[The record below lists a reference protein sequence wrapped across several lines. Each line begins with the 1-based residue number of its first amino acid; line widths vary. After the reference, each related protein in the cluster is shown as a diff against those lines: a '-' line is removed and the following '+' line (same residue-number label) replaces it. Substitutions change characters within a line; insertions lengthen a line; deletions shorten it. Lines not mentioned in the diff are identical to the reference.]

1 MRTDNADNKT
11 IKKFAGIE
19 VPPDLTRTNFLILYL
34 NTLLTGILMAVPA
47 IIQPAF
53 LKDIIGVS
61 PDFFGYINAFLQNM
75 SQVATLALVGMVG
88 VLSDKVG
95 RKILTV
101 IGFIVLVIFFYLFG
115 LSREIA
121 TLLHIPSGTAAAI
134 CAALSFAPARA
145 AEFSAFG
152 PGLCV
157 AYVMRFMVAIGVILC
172 YPQFL
177 TMVADYTQEKD
188 RGKGMAF
195 NGIMMGLAS
204 LVVFGAIAPLAREG
218 GVKGLFLVSSLIALA
233 GVLCTGVFLKD
244 RIPEQKR
251 QHLGF
256 KDILR
261 MVNKSRALKA
271 SYLCCLIT
279 RADVAVLATFII
291 SWAVKVADQYQ
302 MTSAAATR
310 KGSIPMIVIS
320 VVSFAAFPAIG
331 ILLDRWGRVPTII
344 LSLMVGGTGMLLIAI
359 SPNPF
364 SGLIFLAVVL
374 AGFGLAGS
382 IAGANTLATDA
393 SPKNMVGSI
402 LGGLNTMSPIGMLF
416 FLQVGGYVFDVLG
429 PGWAFGIKG
438 AASLM
443 LGIWL
448 FSIRHQ
454 VKAEQTKV

>member
-1 MRTDNADNKT
+1 MEKDRS

-19 VPPDLTRTNFLILYL
+19 VPSDLTRTNFLFLYL
-34 NTLLTGILMAVPA
+34 NTLLAGILMAVPA

-75 SQVATLALVGMVG
+75 SQVATLVLVGMVG

-95 RKILTV
+95 RKVLTV
-101 IGFIVLVIFFYLFG
+101 IGFMVLVIFFYLFG

-121 TLLHIPSGTAAAI
+121 TLLHIPSGTASAI
-134 CAALSFAPARA
+134 CAALSLAPARA

-157 AYVMRFMVAIGVILC
+157 AYVLRFMVAIGVILC

-204 LVVFGAIAPLAREG
+204 LVVFGAIAPLVREG

-233 GVLCTGVFLKD
+233 GVFSTGVFLKD

-331 ILLDRWGRVPTII
+331 ILLDRGGRVPTII
-344 LSLMVGGTGMLLIAI
+344 LSLLLGGVGMLLIAI

-374 AGFGLAGS
+374 AAVGMAGS

-438 AASLM
+438 VASLL

-448 FSIRHQ
+448 FSIRRQ
-454 VKAEQTKV
+454 VAAELGKS

>member
-1 MRTDNADNKT
+1 
-11 IKKFAGIE
+11 
-19 VPPDLTRTNFLILYL
+19 
-34 NTLLTGILMAVPA
+34 
-47 IIQPAF
+47 
-53 LKDIIGVS
+53 
-61 PDFFGYINAFLQNM
+61 M

-271 SYLCCLIT
+271 SYLCCLVT

-374 AGFGLAGS
+374 AGIGLAGS

>member
-1 MRTDNADNKT
+1 MEKDRS

-19 VPPDLTRTNFLILYL
+19 VPSDLTRTNFLFLYL

-53 LKDIIGVS
+53 LKDIIRVS
-61 PDFFGYINAFLQNM
+61 PEFFGYTNAFLQNM
-75 SQVATLALVGMVG
+75 SQIATLALVGIIG
-88 VLSDKVG
+88 VLSDRVG
-95 RKILTV
+95 RKILAV
-101 IGFIVLVIFFYLFG
+101 IGFMVLVIFFYLFG

-121 TLLHIPSGTAAAI
+121 TLLHIPAGVSSAI
-134 CAALSFAPARA
+134 CAFLSFAPARA
-145 AEFSAFG
+145 AEFAEFA
-152 PGLCV
+152 PGLSV
-157 AYVMRFMVAIGVILC
+157 AYALRLIVGVGVILC

-177 TMVADYTQEKD
+177 AMVADYTYEKD

-204 LVVFGAIAPLAREG
+204 LVVFGAIAPLARAG
-218 GVKGLFLVSSLIALA
+218 GVKGLFLVASMIALA
-233 GVLCTGVFLKD
+233 GVLCTWGFLKD
-244 RIPEQKR
+244 HIPEQR
-251 QHLGF
+251 CQHAGF
-256 KDILR
+256 KYILH
-261 MVNKSRALKA
+261 MVKKSRALKA

-291 SWAVKVADQYQ
+291 SWAVQVADKHG
-302 MTSAAATR
+302 MTSAVATQ

-320 VVSFAAFPAIG
+320 VVAFAAFPAIG

-344 LSLMVGGTGMLLIAI
+344 LSLLLGGVGMLLLAI

-374 AGFGLAGS
+374 AAVGMAGS

-393 SPKNMVGSI
+393 SPKDMVGSI

-438 AASLM
+438 AASLL

-448 FSIRHQ
+448 FSIRRQ
-454 VKAEQTKV
+454 VAAELGKS

>member
-1 MRTDNADNKT
+1 MHKGSSANKT
-11 IKKFAGIE
+11 VKKFAGIE
-19 VPPDLTRTNFLILYL
+19 VPPDLRRRDFLFLYL
-34 NTLLTGILMAVPA
+34 NTLLTGILMAIPA

-53 LKDIIGVS
+53 LKDIIKVS
-61 PDFFGYINAFLQNM
+61 PDFFGYTNAFLQNM
-75 SQVATLALVGMVG
+75 SQIAILALVGIIG
-88 VLSDKVG
+88 VLSDRVG
-95 RKILTV
+95 RKILAV
-101 IGFIVLVIFFYLFG
+101 IGFMVLVIFFNLFG

-121 TLLHIPSGTAAAI
+121 TLLHIPSGASSAI
-134 CAALSFAPARA
+134 CAALSFAPSRA
-145 AEFSAFG
+145 VEFAEFG
-152 PGLCV
+152 PGLLV
-157 AYVMRFMVAIGVILC
+157 TYVMRLIVGIGVILC

-177 TMVADYTQEKD
+177 TMVADYTSEKD

-204 LVVFGAIAPLAREG
+204 LVVFGAIAPLARAG
-218 GVKGLFLVSSLIALA
+218 GVKGLFLISSIIALA
-233 GVLCTGVFLKD
+233 GVFCTWIFLKD
-244 RIPEQKR
+244 RVPEEKR
-251 QHLGF
+251 EHMGF

-261 MVNKSRALKA
+261 VVNKSRALKA

-291 SWAVKVADQYQ
+291 SWAVKVADKYHL
-302 MTSAAATR
+302 TSAAATQ

-344 LSLMVGGTGMLLIAI
+344 LSLILGGAGMLLIAI

-364 SGLIFLAVVL
+364 TGLIFLAVVL
-374 AGFGLAGS
+374 AGAGMAGS

-448 FSIRHQ
+448 FSIRRQ
-454 VKAEQTKV
+454 ITAELARG

>member
-1 MRTDNADNKT
+1 MHKNNALNKPV
-11 IKKFAGIE
+11 KKFAGIQ
-19 VPPDLTRTNFLILYL
+19 VPPDLTRSNFLFLYL

-53 LKDIIGVS
+53 LKDIIKVS

-75 SQVATLALVGMVG
+75 SQVATLALVGIVG
-88 VLSDKVG
+88 VISDRAG
-95 RKILTV
+95 RKILAV
-101 IGFIVLVIFFYLFG
+101 IGFIILVMFFYLFG

-121 TLLHIPSGTAAAI
+121 SLLHIPSGVSSVI
-134 CAALSFAPARA
+134 CAALCFAPSRA
-145 AEFSAFG
+145 AEFIEFG
-152 PGLCV
+152 PGLLV
-157 AYVMRFMVAIGVILC
+157 TYVMRLIVGIGVILC

-177 TMVADYTQEKD
+177 TMVADYTYEKD

-204 LVVFGAIAPLAREG
+204 LIVFGALAPLARAG

-233 GVLCTGVFLKD
+233 GMLCTGIFLKD
-244 RIPEQKR
+244 RVPEQKR
-251 QHLGF
+251 EHMGI

-261 MVNKSRALKA
+261 VVNKSRALKA

-291 SWAVKVADQYQ
+291 SWAVKVADKYQ
-302 MTSAAATR
+302 MTSAVATQ
-310 KGSIPMIVIS
+310 KGSIPMIIIS
-320 VVSFAAFPAIG
+320 IVSFAAFPVIG

-344 LSLMVGGTGMLLIAI
+344 LSLMLGGAGMLLISI

-364 SGLIFLAVVL
+364 TGLIFLAVVL
-374 AGFGLAGS
+374 AGAGMAGA
-382 IAGANTLATDA
+382 IAGANTLAADA

-438 AASLM
+438 VASLI
-443 LGIWL
+443 LGSWL
-448 FSIRHQ
+448 FNIRNQ
-454 VKAEQTKV
+454 VKTELVKG